1 MVDGQQETHQ
11 YLVTS
16 HAMHPSS
23 LTSHAVTII
32 ALILFLGNLSACGDA
47 QLAHNLQGSPSLH
60 FVAIG
65 DWGAPL
71 TSQRQRGGQQDVADG
86 VASWLEKLSLANG
99 GDKIDHFILS
109 LGDNFYPSG
118 VKSVHEMEERFDQSF
133 EKIYS
138 HDAFKNVPWYVVAGN
153 KDYEDGGDVT
163 AQMNFPGSSR
173 WNFPDYFHRVVRQ
186 VGAMTVEIIMIDTTI
201 LSGLASDRETTAER
215 GFKWIEH
222 QLQHSD
228 ADYLVVAGHFP
239 SRLVDGLEELLG
251 AYKVSA
257 YIAGHNHCQRH
268 YRKYGVD
275 NFISGAGMELD
286 CRGDSIDNEES
297 TGGFVSF
304 QARDKEMLVRFHDQS
319 GSVLHLVSISARF
332 ERARIGDA
340 IQIA

>member
-1 MVDGQQETHQ
+1 MVNRRR
-11 YLVTS
+11 TS
-16 HAMHPSS
+16 SYVHAMPCT
-23 LTSHAVTII
+23 LRLLLVTII
-32 ALILFLGNLSACGDA
+32 SLILFLVNLTACGDA
-47 QLAHNLQGSPSLH
+47 QLVHDLH

-86 VASWLEKLSLANG
+86 VASWLEKLSNANV

-118 VKSVHEMEERFDQSF
+118 VKSVREMEERFDQSF

-138 HDAFKNVPWYVVAGN
+138 HDAFNNVPWYVVAGN

-173 WNFPDYFHRVVRQ
+173 WKFPDYFHRVFRR

-201 LSGLASDRETTAER
+201 LSGKLPSDRENTAER

-239 SRLVDGLEELLG
+239 ARLVDGLEELLG

-275 NFISGAGMELD
+275 HFISGAGMELD

-319 GSVLHLVSISARF
+319 GSALHLVAISPRF
-332 ERARIGDA
+332 ERERLGDA